1 MTINGSPHYAS
12 ATAFRRALDDRLR
25 QAATSRNRTF
35 HELRREF
42 VFQRFLSLLFAE
54 PEQPWLVKGGVS
66 LLVRLADARFSKDLD
81 LLRIGGIPADRAISE
96 LTELTTP
103 QAGDHLTF
111 AVSGGVKQSRIN
123 PVVEVSVT
131 AYIGAEYDRFRI
143 DLATEL
149 HFVAAPERIRPTPV
163 VDLPGLPAPPVV
175 VLYPL
180 ADQIA
185 DKVCA
190 MYERYGDVRAPSTRF
205 RDLADLVRI
214 VATSEVE
221 ATRLL
226 AALRS
231 EETRRGMQLPAEMI
245 APDPVWIAGY
255 PGEARR
261 ARLDRRV
268 PRSRGS
274 AGQRRRAAVPAPVRR
289 PRVGALDRGS
299 GLVRVIT
306 HEQRRACAGKLDG
319 RDDRLVKPTP
329 RPA

>member
-12 ATAFRRALDDRLR
+12 ATAFRRALNDRLR
-25 QAATSRNRTF
+25 RAAKGRNRAF

-42 VFQRFLSLLFAE
+42 VFQRFLSLLFSE
-54 PEQPWLVKGGVS
+54 PEPPWLVKGGVS

-81 LLRIGGIPADRAISE
+81 LLRVGEISADRAISE

-103 QAGDHLTF
+103 RVGDQLTLTI
-111 AVSGGVKQSRIN
+111 SGGVRQSRIN

-131 AYIGAEYDRFRI
+131 AYIGAEYDRFSI

-149 HFVAAPERIRPTPV
+149 HFVAPERIRPTPV
-163 VDLPGLPAPPVV
+163 VDLPGLPAPSPV

-190 MYERYGDVRAPSTRF
+190 MYERYGDIRAPSTRF

-226 AALRS
+226 SALRS
-231 EETRRGMQLPAEMI
+231 EETRRGIQLPTEMI
-245 APDPVWIAGY
+245 VPDPVWVAGY
-255 PGEARR
+255 RGESRR
-261 ARLDRRV
+261 ARLD
-268 PRSRGS
+268 
-274 AGQRRRAAVPAPVRR
+274 AEFHDLEAALA
-289 PRVGALDRGS
+289 RVGALLSPLLSGDRTTG
-299 GLVRVIT
+299 RWI
-306 HEQRRACAGKLDG
+306 AGHG
-319 RDDRLVKPTP
+319 WCE
-329 RPA
+329 